1 MEERKKV
8 MKKQITLDSNLFQV
22 KKTFPINIY
31 CLFLS
36 LSIQEHNKLVGQQLE
51 TQV

>member
-31 CLFLS
+31 CLFFKFVNTRA
-36 LSIQEHNKLVGQQLE
+36 Q
-51 TQV
+51 